1 MTRGD
6 DAGLRARWGRI
17 GRCAAC
23 SAVLALAF
31 GSGAWQGQ
39 PVLSAETAVRI
50 TAGEFF
56 FVPREVAASPGA
68 VTVVVRN
75 EGAIEH
81 NVVLAGTGGKSVA
94 EVAVIEPGQTAEI
107 KTAIHE
113 GTYTIYCSLPGHREA
128 GMVATLTVR

>member
-56 FVPREVAASPGA
+56 FAPREVAASPGA

>member
-6 DAGLRARWGRI
+6 DPGLPARWGRI
-17 GRCAAC
+17 GRSAAC
-23 SAVLALAF
+23 SALLALAF
-31 GSGAWQGQ
+31 GSGAWQSQ
-39 PVLSAETAVRI
+39 PVLSAETAVRM

-56 FVPREVAASPGA
+56 FAPREVAASPGA

-75 EGAIEH
+75 DGAIEH

-107 KTAIHE
+107 RTAIHE